1 MDGKLVHELTLLPVH
16 MCFARHTRERGRQR
30 ERERDGEGDRERAIN
45 QFHFWGSGVT
55 NLLDT
60 T

>member
-1 MDGKLVHELTLLPVH
+1 MYICVLLG
-16 MCFARHTRERGRQR
+16 TREREGDR